1 MAYAMTRV
9 NAATHEKMKDLAKQ
23 NGNTI
28 IGEYERALDMYIT
41 SSYKE
46 ILLENS
52 KLETFLN
59 EKINKMENH
68 LASMLARTGMDTSMN
83 LMAMI
88 IFLEKFFNGKY
99 TRDQLQ
105 DQLRREGARYFSNAI
120 RKDKDAKKEKEAKQD

>member
-1 MAYAMTRV
+1 MSYAMTRV
-9 NAATHEKMKDLAKQ
+9 NSATHDKMKDLAMK

-28 IGEYERALDMYIT
+28 IAEYERALDIYIRN
-41 SSYKE
+41 SYKE

-59 EKINKMENH
+59 EKLNKIENH

-83 LMAMI
+83 LMAMV

-99 TRDQLQ
+99 TREQLQ
-105 DQLRREGARYFSNAI
+105 DQLRREGARYFSSAI
-120 RKDKDAKKEKEAKQD
+120 KKENKATTEAK